1 MKKVLLAL
9 LIIISNQTYSQT
21 LIPSADEILLP
32 KFMVNGTTAASRM
45 QYLCRLRLTGLL
57 PNATYRYFTG
67 ASTNA
72 ALATTATSPGNMFGI
87 NNNFS
92 QLGGNI
98 VGYTSNKTLGGTLL
112 SGNENVTVGRYSELT
127 TDANGS
133 YIGWFAIV
141 PTGNVVFTVG
151 NDVYFYVQVNNG
163 AGGITVAQ
171 NFRTT
176 NTIKVINY
184 GTTSQGANQGSALRG
199 NSFASPESFI
209 FGYDTITSRPVF
221 GTWIERDSI
230 FINHTTWY
238 NITGQNGIDSVNGAW
253 GAVIPNNLPL
263 GITRIESRDINN
275 SVLFTNNSPS
285 GIWGTTSTVNPA
297 GGTTPLVI
305 SSNDA
310 PLPVRYKSFTST
322 RANNSNLLKW
332 TTATETNNSGFE
344 VQRSV
349 NNGKYE
355 VIGFVKGA
363 GNSRQLR
370 NYSFTDAAK
379 LIGNVCYRLR
389 QIDFN
394 GNSEISKSTC
404 VNISEEKI
412 TTEVLPTPNPF
423 NNSLQ
428 INYATATEGNAHI
441 EVVDMLG
448 KVQLQTN
455 EHVNKGANSIH
466 LNTETLPLGIYFLR
480 VSQGGEVLTKRI
492 VKK

>member
-1 MKKVLLAL
+1 MKKVLLILSLVSLLSAKAQNYFNEDFNYTATQALTLNNWVQIGATTTNPISVVNTGLTYTGFTNSGVGNAAALTTTGQDVYRDLPTSVSSGNVYISFMLNLSAAQATGDYFLAL
-9 LIIISNQTYSQT
+9 LPSGSTSSFFSRFFAKSSSTGYVLGVSKWTEAAIYGSTVLSFNTTYFVVVKYSFSSTATNDDQAT
-21 LIPSADEILLP
+21 VYVLSSGIPTTEPTTSYVGP
-32 KFMVNGTTAASRM
+32 TAATANDQPNISRVT
-45 QYLCRLRLTGLL
+45 LRQGT
-57 PNATYRYFTG
+57 A
-67 ASTNA
+67 ANA
-72 ALATTATSPGNMFGI
+72 ATLVIDGI
-87 NNNFS
+87 R
-92 QLGGNI
+92 I
-98 VGYTSNKTLGGTLL
+98 
-112 SGNENVTVGRYSELT
+112 SG
-127 TDANGS
+127 D
-133 YIGWFAIV
+133 W
-141 PTGNVVFTVG
+141 
-151 NDVYFYVQVNNG
+151 
-163 AGGITVAQ
+163 
-171 NFRTT
+171 
-176 NTIKVINY
+176 
-184 GTTSQGANQGSALRG
+184 
-199 NSFASPESFI
+199 
-209 FGYDTITSRPVF
+209 
-221 GTWIERDSI
+221 
-230 FINHTTWY
+230 
-238 NITGQNGIDSVNGAW
+238 
-253 GAVIPNNLPL
+253 
-263 GITRIESRDINN
+263 N
-275 SVLFTNNSPS
+275 SV
-285 GIWGTTSTVNPA
+285 
-297 GGTTPLVI
+297 
-305 SSNDA
+305 
-310 PLPVRYKSFTST
+310 PLPVLTKSFTVST
-322 RANNSNLLKW
+322 SNNSNLLKW

-370 NYSFTDAAK
+370 NYSYTDAAE
-379 LIGNVCYRLR
+379 LTGNVCYRLR